1 MDVFDRYYRV
11 YASINLDYIENNIR
25 NLKAHI
31 NEDTRLIAV
40 IKTDGYGHGA
50 SMIAKYASDCVDCF
64 AVATAD
70 EALQLIED
78 DVKKPILVLGYINEA
93 RYGQM
98 IENNIRM
105 TVFKEEDAGKISALA
120 HKMGRKALIHIKVDT
135 GMGRIGF
142 PALNSDEI
150 TKTCDVI
157 KKITAMPDI
166 EAEGLYTHFALADAK
181 DKSFANLQFDRFK
194 EIIAGLEKMGIN
206 IPVKH
211 CDNSAAIIDMPET
224 NMDAVRAGIALYGLQ
239 PSDEIDIKKLDL
251 KQAMEVKSH
260 IIYIKDVDANTSIGY
275 GRSFI
280 TERKTRVATIPVG
293 YGDGYPRNL
302 SNKGYVIVN
311 GVIAPIIGRVCMDQF
326 MVDITGIPDVKD
338 GCVVSLAGADNGS
351 FRDISELADVA
362 GTFNYEF
369 ICEIGKRVP
378 RIYYKDSNIVGT
390 KDYFVG

>member
-1 MDVFDRYYRV
+1 
-11 YASINLDYIENNIR
+11 
-25 NLKAHI
+25 
-31 NEDTRLIAV
+31 
-40 IKTDGYGHGA
+40 
-50 SMIAKYASDCVDCF
+50 
-64 AVATAD
+64 
-70 EALQLIED
+70 
-78 DVKKPILVLGYINEA
+78 
-93 RYGQM
+93 
-98 IENNIRM
+98 
-105 TVFKEEDAGKISALA
+105 
-120 HKMGRKALIHIKVDT
+120 MGRKALIHIKVDT

-338 GCVVSLAGADNGS
+338 GDVVTLAGADNGS
-351 FRDISELADVA
+351 FIDISELADVA

>member
-338 GCVVSLAGADNGS
+338 GDVVTLAGADNGS
-351 FRDISELADVA
+351 FIDISELADVA